1 MQPSPTGRAPEP
13 PQRSMSSLAVAP
25 RAIATARANASNA
38 RAPTRSNARVVAR
51 ARAPIGASPRGL
63 GQAHRA
69 RGRIVVDAAADAAA
83 DDADDKPRFVP
94 AHERTTLSKILP
106 EQLLAGGVLLK
117 DAPEEWRQS
126 FTGFLG
132 FEFMTLRTRD
142 MPGLR
147 VLNIDPPVFT
157 VDDFL
162 SASECDALT
171 TAAEASGGLA
181 VSAIGGAQNENIRTS
196 RTVALNSH
204 GLENHPSKN
213 AILSRAEYLLPAVEG
228 LSKGADAFRAP
239 KAGEE
244 KWSFELP
251 QVAHYSGGEYFK
263 AHEDAFPMAIAAE
276 KGYQRRATVL
286 VYLNDV
292 EKGGAT
298 RFEHLDID
306 VQPKKG
312 KALVFFPSSA
322 ACMPDA
328 RTLHTA
334 TEAEAGHEKW
344 VSQLWIAS
352 STPPVP
358 TPEELEE
365 QNKKKAAAAEYAKLP
380 RKQRR
385 AMEKEAAKAAKKA
398 GKGGQKGTQAAQ
410 AATPVIEK
418 QPEVASTPEPE
429 PVARPEAQPEPV
441 AEPEPVAQAEPEPEP
456 VAELVAEPEPEPI
469 VEPTPVEPEPE
480 PEQEDETAAKADN
493 RGFVTFTF

>member
-1 MQPSPTGRAPEP
+1 
-13 PQRSMSSLAVAP
+13 MSSLVVAP
-25 RAIATARANASNA
+25 RAIAAARAKASDAHA
-38 RAPTRSNARVVAR
+38 RTRSNARVVAR
-51 ARAPIGASPRGL
+51 ARAPIGQSLRGL

-69 RGRIVVDAAADAAA
+69 RARIVVDAAADAAA
-83 DDADDKPRFVP
+83 DAPNEDPRFVP

-132 FEFMTLRTRD
+132 FEFMALRTRD

-147 VLNIDPPVFT
+147 VLNIDPPIFT

-162 SASECDALT
+162 SASECDELT
-171 TAAEASGGLA
+171 TAADASGGLA
-181 VSAIGGAQNENIRTS
+181 MSAIGGAQNENIRTS

-204 GLENHPSKN
+204 GLENHPSKK

-228 LSKGADAFRAP
+228 LSKDADAFRAP

-312 KALVFFPSSA
+312 KALVFFPSAA

-334 TEAEAGHEKW
+334 TEAESGHEKW
-344 VSQLWIAS
+344 VSQLWITS

-365 QNKKKAAAAEYAKLP
+365 ENKKKAAAAEYAKLP

-385 AMEKEAAKAAKKA
+385 AMEKKAAKEAKKA
-398 GKGGQKGTQAAQ
+398 GNGRRKGTQAAQ
-410 AATPVIEK
+410 AVTPVVEK
-418 QPEVASTPEPE
+418 QPEVASEPEPE
-429 PVARPEAQPEPV
+429 PEPV
-441 AEPEPVAQAEPEPEP
+441 AEPEPV
-456 VAELVAEPEPEPI
+456 
-469 VEPTPVEPEPE
+469 VEPEPE
-480 PEQEDETAAKADN
+480 PEKEDQAAGAEDD